1 MTRHALDRRDRVL
14 VDLASGS
21 PSPATLA
28 ELAAAARAVLAGDV
42 DTLDRALLMTD
53 RARRDEHLRRAA
65 ELIPA
70 PRPSARARAEALLS
84 EIERFAAAVWPR
96 ARHLDAPPAHWSQL
110 RRELWFAFRAGG
122 DDIPQSVRQY
132 ERLLR
137 HETDAMSHSSK

>member
-14 VDLASGS
+14 ADLAGGS

-42 DTLDRALLMTD
+42 DTLDRALLVTD

-65 ELIPA
+65 ELIDA

-84 EIERFAAAVWPR
+84 EIERFAAAVWAR
-96 ARHLDAPPAHWSQL
+96 ARHLDAPPADWSQL
-110 RRELWFAFRAGG
+110 RRELWFAFRAAA
-122 DDIPQSVRQY
+122 DEMPQSVRQA

-137 HETDAMSHSSK
+137 HENDAMSHSAD